1 MGNIWIICPEI
12 NNDDNKEITS
22 HKDPTND
29 QKTNQ
34 NEEVNFSNYNFNND
48 DDNDNIISKIDQK
61 TNQNEE
67 VNLID
72 YNFNNDDD
80 DDNIISKNDQKTDQN
95 EEVNLSN
102 YNFNNDDDNDNNIRK
117 KNASGISFENK
128 EKKSNINPIGTYEC
142 DGKNFNKYSLEQF
155 QENNYKW

>member
-48 DDNDNIISKIDQK
+48 DDNDNIISKNDQK
-61 TNQNEE
+61 TN
-67 VNLID
+67 
-72 YNFNNDDD
+72 
-80 DDNIISKNDQKTDQN
+80 QN